1 MKKNYFLKITTL
13 FTFMLCSVLAYSQV
27 NLYTQDFEGTDFDT
41 YQLYNAGGTA
51 VAFATTGTDYIVRAN
66 PSSLP
71 LGNTVSGI
79 SGNAIALEDIDGA
92 GFFGQ
97 HRIDTSPI
105 NIAGAVDMSVQ
116 VRIAAPRGADGN
128 RYEAADFLRV
138 QVSIDG
144 GAFSTIISTGG
155 ATNGSGIFYYD
166 TNNDGTLGNAGDQV
180 IDQSAGDQL
189 INVSFPGAGTSL
201 VVRFLFSSE
210 GSQEEMIFDD
220 ISVDAVSS
228 TLSTENF
235 TLDNAFTVTPNPS
248 NGLITIGNSGI
259 ALDKVQVSDLNGRV
273 VATYNLNGMTESK
286 TLNLSSVLSS
296 GMYLMT
302 LTSNEA
308 STVKKLIIK

>member
-13 FTFMLCSVLAYSQV
+13 FTFMLCSVLAHSQV

-41 YQLYNAGGTA
+41 YQLYNAGGMA
-51 VAFATTGTDYIVRAN
+51 VAFATIGSDYIKTAN
-66 PSSLP
+66 PTTLP
-71 LGNTVSGI
+71 LGNAVSGF
-79 SGNAIALEDIDGA
+79 SGDVLALEDIDIGFSGA
-92 GFFGQ
+92 D
-97 HRIDTSPI
+97 HIDTNSI
-105 NIAGAVDMSVQ
+105 NIAGAVDMSLQ

-166 TNNDGTLGNAGDQV
+166 TNNDGTLGNGGDQV

-201 VVRFLFSSE
+201 VVRFLFNSD
-210 GSQEEMIFDD
+210 GSHEEMIFDD

-273 VATYNLNGMTESK
+273 VATHNLNGMTESK